1 MGTMSGQMMKKA
13 VFSAIFVLAVC
24 TKAAAFSPEV
34 ELKLDEGTVVYVQ
47 QRPEV
52 PCAGGTAAGCTDS
65 AIYMDPLIPELTADG
80 KLKKLK
86 LSFGFE
92 RLIVEISSKYPQ
104 GTCNYD
110 VVMRHEM
117 RHVAYARGVLK
128 AYAPKLAEALKTK
141 AASLP
146 VPLTQEAYNSLT
158 ALADRYFQAMML
170 KKTQLDDKLD
180 AAGNNAYEWGECI
193 EAVYRDASG
202 RVGSKTF
209 RRGRR

>member
-1 MGTMSGQMMKKA
+1 MKIMLSA
-13 VFSAIFVLAVC
+13 VLVFFACCEASAFV
-24 TKAAAFSPEV
+24 PEV
-34 ELKLDEGTVVYVQ
+34 DLRIDEGTISYVQ
-47 QRPEV
+47 QRPDV

-65 AIYMDPLIPELTADG
+65 VIYMDPLVPELTDG
-80 KLKKLK
+80 GKIKKLK

-110 VVMRHEM
+110 IVMRHEM
-117 RHVAYARGVLK
+117 KHVSYARGVLK
-128 AYAPKLAEALKTK
+128 TYAPKLAEALKTA

-146 VPLTQEAYNSLT
+146 TPLTQESYNSLT
-158 ALADRYFQAMML
+158 ALADRYFQAMMV

-180 AAGNNAYEWGECI
+180 AGGNNAYEWGECF
-193 EAVYRDASG
+193 ESTYRDASG
-202 RVGSKTF
+202 RVGTKTF